1 MKSHLCRF
9 FTWLC
14 MKTSVVS
21 RRRLFISISFLLHFV
36 HVRSLATEIIV
47 VNKLSTISTWSSWWP
62 KTTYFPLGDQGCLY
76 FCMKMNCWA
85 HCLSW
90 VLSTSVNTSLHIC
103 DFLKSIDTFFPELLK
118 SWLSTFWDP
127 GHCSD
132 GSIRTRLF
140 WCCRAATEFG
150 SQSPHQGT

>member
-21 RRRLFISISFLLHFV
+21 WRRLSVSISFLLHFV
-36 HVRSLATEIIV
+36 HLRSLANEIILRKEV
-47 VNKLSTISTWSSWWP
+47 VNYKHLESLMAWDNLLHLWVIRDV
-62 KTTYFPLGDQGCLY
+62 L
-76 FCMKMNCWA
+76 
-85 HCLSW
+85 HCISW
-90 VLSTSVNTSLHIC
+90 VLSTSVNTSLCIC
-103 DFLKSIDTFFPELLK
+103 DFLKSVDTFSPELLK
-118 SWLSTFWDP
+118 SWLSTFWDA

-132 GSIRTRLF
+132 GCIRTRLF